1 MPNPIAN
8 QIGRNRNTA
17 EDNIIKGMRNLLK
30 LENKKHN
37 GIKDRVLRDIETL
50 FESDNED
57 YYEPIRTGNA
67 FVSNQIEYESIGNK
81 DKTLSVE
88 YYLDK
93 IKP

>member
-1 MPNPIAN
+1 
-8 QIGRNRNTA
+8 
-17 EDNIIKGMRNLLK
+17 MRNLFK

-67 FVSNQIEYESIGNK
+67 FVSN
-81 DKTLSVE
+81 
-88 YYLDK
+88 
-93 IKP
+93 